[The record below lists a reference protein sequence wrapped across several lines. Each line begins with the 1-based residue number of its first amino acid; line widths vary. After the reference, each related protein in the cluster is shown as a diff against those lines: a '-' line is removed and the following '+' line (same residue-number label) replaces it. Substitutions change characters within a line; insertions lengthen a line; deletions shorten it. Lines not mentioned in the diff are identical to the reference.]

1 MKNKFFPV
9 CVLML
14 LVVALCGCS
23 NQQDSSKMN
32 ENSEMNITGDVT
44 SEEGAEVTE
53 EILAEGMDLSSYAQ
67 IPDNAIQEFWSWS
80 EGRARVGY
88 EPDGYSYWKVTK
100 ELAEEYITFLTEE
113 MGMVLQET
121 GKNSYGV
128 SYGFTHSSIEAE
140 GTIENKRL
148 KNKYP
153 IVLSYGGTEN
163 AKFYVNKDVF
173 TVCDMGYRRSGE
185 KEEVKVYGES
195 AGAAL
200 IKTSD
205 GIYKTDDGRLQTK
218 LNEAMVIRNGETTV
232 TQASHQIRD
241 TKESILVEYY
251 YRDEGFYLE
260 TPKYYSLTGDIYRI
274 DELVQ
279 SDYPTF
285 ERDEMEYE

>member
-44 SEEGAEVTE
+44 SEEEAEVTE

-163 AKFYVNKDVF
+163 AKFYVNNDVF

-185 KEEVKVYGES
+185 KEEVKVYGE
-195 AGAAL
+195 
-200 IKTSD
+200 
-205 GIYKTDDGRLQTK
+205 
-218 LNEAMVIRNGETTV
+218 
-232 TQASHQIRD
+232 
-241 TKESILVEYY
+241 
-251 YRDEGFYLE
+251 
-260 TPKYYSLTGDIYRI
+260 
-274 DELVQ
+274 
-279 SDYPTF
+279 
-285 ERDEMEYE
+285 

>member
-44 SEEGAEVTE
+44 SEEEAEVTE
-53 EILAEGMDLSSYAQ
+53 KILAEDIDLSSYAQ

-153 IVLSYGGTEN
+153 IVLSYGEQKMQN
-163 AKFYVNKDVF
+163 F
-173 TVCDMGYRRSGE
+173 M
-185 KEEVKVYGES
+185 
-195 AGAAL
+195 
-200 IKTSD
+200 
-205 GIYKTDDGRLQTK
+205 
-218 LNEAMVIRNGETTV
+218 
-232 TQASHQIRD
+232 
-241 TKESILVEYY
+241 
-251 YRDEGFYLE
+251 
-260 TPKYYSLTGDIYRI
+260 
-274 DELVQ
+274 
-279 SDYPTF
+279 
-285 ERDEMEYE
+285 